1 MVVEG
6 LEDVVACSSSI
17 CSIENGVLTYRGITI
32 DELAEQASFEETAYL
47 LWHSNLPTKNQLNA
61 LKEQLS
67 TNFKLPAGI
76 IELIKSFPKQGT
88 PMEKLRT
95 AVSALSFYDPQANNM
110 SKESNLEKAISL
122 TAKFPT
128 LITAIERIR
137 NGKEP
142 ILPRP
147 DLSIA
152 GNFLYMLTGN
162 QPDPLSLKVF
172 DVALVLHADHELNAS
187 TFTARGTA
195 STLSDIYSAIVSAIG
210 ALKGPLHGGANEQ
223 VMEMLK
229 AIGEPGKT
237 ENYIKKALAEKQR
250 IMGFGHRVYKDW
262 DPRAKHLKKFS
273 EQLGQKNGDLKWYEI
288 SVKIEEIIAKE
299 KGLKPNVDFYSASL
313 YHIMGFPSVLF
324 TPIFACSRI
333 SGWTA
338 HVLEQYS
345 NNRLI
350 RPRAEYI
357 GPVNQHYVPIEKRI

>member
-6 LEDVVACSSSI
+6 LEDVVACSSAV
-17 CSIENGVLTYRGITI
+17 CSIENGVLTYRGIDI

-47 LWHSNLPTKNQLNA
+47 LWHGTLPAQQQLDR
-61 LKEQLS
+61 LKEQFAV
-67 TNFKLPAGI
+67 NFVVPEGVI
-76 IELIKSFPKQGT
+76 SLIKSLPKQGT
-88 PMEKLRT
+88 SMEKLRT
-95 AVSALSFYDPQANNM
+95 AVSALSLYDPKANEI
-110 SKESNLEKAISL
+110 SKEGNLQKAISL

-142 ILPRP
+142 IPPRS

-162 QPDPLSLKVF
+162 VPDAVSLKAF
-172 DVALVLHADHELNAS
+172 DEALVLHADHELNAS

-195 STLSDIYSAIVSAIG
+195 STLSDMYSAIVSAIG
-210 ALKGPLHGGANEQ
+210 TLKGPLHGGANEQ

-229 AIGEPGKT
+229 AIVDPSKT
-237 ENYIKKALAEKQR
+237 EEYIKKMLSEKRR

-262 DPRAKHLKKFS
+262 DPRAKHLKKLS
-273 EQLGQKNGDLKWYEI
+273 EQLSKKNGDVKWYEI
-288 SVKIEEIIAKE
+288 SAKIEDVVYKE
-299 KGLKPNVDFYSASL
+299 KGLRPNVDFYSASL
-313 YHIMGFPSVLF
+313 YHVMGFPSELF

-338 HVLEQYS
+338 HVLEQYD

-357 GPVNQHYVPIEKRI
+357 GPRDEHYIHIDRRK